1 MMARVGACV
10 LHGASRHNAR
20 GFTLVE
26 FMVAMALGLVIML
39 AVSEIFVNNSQT
51 RREIEQGSRQI
62 ENGRFALQLL
72 TDEISNAGFFGE
84 STGHVPGA
92 TAPAVCLVSEAD
104 VRLSM
109 ALPVSGGAD
118 VSYSD
123 APDCLKK
130 SDEAVKDFKDG
141 GSYLAIR
148 RASTCAVGTTGCD
161 LFKAGSHH
169 LQVAACQTNDTSLT
183 AHGVGHVVL
192 STVAADMNALT
203 RTCSTSDKAPVYRY
217 LSHIYY
223 VTRADVL
230 ARAELEGNSY
240 SRVSLVEGIERLY
253 FEYGLDGDGDGV
265 ADEYVRSV
273 DSADWAD
280 WADVVAVRV
289 ILLARTLEATPGYV
303 DGNTYELPDG
313 DYEPGDGF
321 KRQLY
326 STVVR
331 VNNVAGRRE

>member
-1 MMARVGACV
+1 MMARVGACALPGSWRRSV
-10 LHGASRHNAR
+10 R

-39 AVSEIFVNNSQT
+39 AVSEIFVNNSQA
-51 RREIEQGSRQI
+51 RREIEQASRQI

-72 TDEISNAGFFGE
+72 SDEISNAGFFGE

-92 TAPAVCLVSEAD
+92 APAICLVSDAD

-118 VSYSD
+118 VSASD
-123 APDCLKK
+123 APDCL
-130 SDEAVKDFKDG
+130 SDFKDE

-148 RASTCAVGTTGCD
+148 RASTCAVGAAGCD
-161 LFKAGSHH
+161 SFKSGSHH
-169 LQVAACQTNDTSLT
+169 MQVAACRTNDTSLT
-183 AHGVGHVVL
+183 AHGVGDVVL
-192 STVAADMNALT
+192 ATVAADMNALT
-203 RTCSTSDKAPVYRY
+203 RTCSASVRAPVYRY
-217 LSHIYY
+217 LSRIYY
-223 VTRADVL
+223 VAEGDVL